1 MTTIYSDDFF
11 DNEVYDND
19 EDGDD
24 KLPARHHATIKWLF
38 SDFYSEWSLYEIKKK
53 KNKQFWQVWVD
64 LMIQRGT
71 SLIYC
76 LTGFIFSFISCF
88 SVTFFSKF

>member
-38 SDFYSEWSLYEIKKK
+38 SDFYSEWSLYEIKK
-53 KNKQFWQVWVD
+53 NKINSF
-64 LMIQRGT
+64 GKCE
-71 SLIYC
+71 LIWW
-76 LTGFIFSFISCF
+76 FNA
-88 SVTFFSKF
+88 VPR